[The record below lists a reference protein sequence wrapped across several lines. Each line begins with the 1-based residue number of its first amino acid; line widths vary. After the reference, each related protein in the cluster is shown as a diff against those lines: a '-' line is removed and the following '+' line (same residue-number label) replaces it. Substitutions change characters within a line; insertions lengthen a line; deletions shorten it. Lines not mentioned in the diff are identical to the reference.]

1 MQGKN
6 KYSKTNEWKDLVGK
20 DTQARAIAAKSMR
33 DAGMRV
39 VDIAAHFDLTPGR
52 IYEYLRK

>member
-6 KYSKTNEWKDLVGK
+6 WYSKTGEWKELVGK
-20 DTQARAIAAKSMR
+20 DTKDRAVRAKAMR

-39 VDIAAHFDLTPGR
+39 ADIANHFDLTPGR